1 MNFLPFTA
9 FAIIIVAGIQGGKF
23 LRFLHAR
30 LRNNP
35 ILASNFVNGL
45 FDKNLACI
53 LDFTGLKLKAFQ
65 VLDFTPQTI
74 SLFILIFPQL
84 NSETFRV
91 VPNNSLSKRL
101 KSAHHKLIHVAMIC
115 LYPILAAMTRMFPFP
130 LSRFVI

>member
-23 LRFLHAR
+23 LRLLHAR
-30 LRNNP
+30 LRNNH

-45 FDKNLACI
+45 FDKNLARI

-65 VLDFTPQTI
+65 VLDFTPQAI

-84 NSETFRV
+84 SSEVFRV
-91 VPNNSLSKRL
+91 VPNNSLSKAL
-101 KSAHHKLIHVAMIC
+101 EIC
-115 LYPILAAMTRMFPFP
+115 T
-130 LSRFVI
+130 S

>member
-23 LRFLHAR
+23 LRFLHSR
-30 LRNNP
+30 LRNNH

-45 FDKNLACI
+45 FDKNLARI

-65 VLDFTPQTI
+65 VLDFTPQAI

-84 NSETFRV
+84 SSEAFRV
-91 VPNNSLSKRL
+91 VPNNSLSKAL
-101 KSAHHKLIHVAMIC
+101 EIC
-115 LYPILAAMTRMFPFP
+115 T
-130 LSRFVI
+130 S

>member
-23 LRFLHAR
+23 LRFLHPR
-30 LRNNP
+30 LRNNH

-45 FDKNLACI
+45 LDKNLGRI

-65 VLDFTPQTI
+65 VLDFTPQAI

-84 NSETFRV
+84 SSEAFRV
-91 VPNNSLSKRL
+91 VPNNSLSKAL
-101 KSAHHKLIHVAMIC
+101 EIC
-115 LYPILAAMTRMFPFP
+115 T
-130 LSRFVI
+130 S

>member
-23 LRFLHAR
+23 LRLLHAR
-30 LRNNP
+30 LRNNH

-45 FDKNLACI
+45 FDKNLARI

-65 VLDFTPQTI
+65 VLDFTPQAI

-84 NSETFRV
+84 GSEAFRV
-91 VPNNSLSKRL
+91 VPNNSLSKAL
-101 KSAHHKLIHVAMIC
+101 EIC
-115 LYPILAAMTRMFPFP
+115 T
-130 LSRFVI
+130 S

>member
-1 MNFLPFTA
+1 MNFLLFTA

-30 LRNNP
+30 LINNP

-45 FDKNLACI
+45 FDKNLARI

-65 VLDFTPQTI
+65 VLDFTPQAI

-84 NSETFRV
+84 NSEAFRV
-91 VPNNSLSKRL
+91 VHRPCHGFRRHLDD
-101 KSAHHKLIHVAMIC
+101 
-115 LYPILAAMTRMFPFP
+115 
-130 LSRFVI
+130 